1 MSSKRIPI
9 GEIRGKL
16 KIVHYIDN
24 NLYECECVN
33 CGNIVIT
40 DSKILNPSNIKKRC
54 IQCKKCHTGREM
66 HGQKGTRLYRIWVSM
81 KNRENN
87 HDGQRPNYEGKCMC
101 DDWKISFTK
110 FYDWAISNGYNDNL
124 TIDRIDNNKGYTP
137 DNCRWS
143 TPTQQIRNR
152 SNTLLIEYQGVKKPL
167 IEWCEILNL
176 NYNTTWTRLHKYHWT
191 VEKAFQKGD
200 II

>member
-1 MSSKRIPI
+1 
-9 GEIRGKL
+9 
-16 KIVHYIDN
+16 
-24 NLYECECVN
+24 
-33 CGNIVIT
+33 
-40 DSKILNPSNIKKRC
+40 
-54 IQCKKCHTGREM
+54 M

-110 FYDWAISNGYNDNL
+110 FYNWAISNGYNDNL

-137 DNCRWS
+137 DNCRWV

-152 SNTLLIEYQGVKKPL
+152 SNTLLIEYQGVKSL
-167 IEWCEILNL
+167 SLSGV
-176 NYNTTWTRLHKYHWT
+176 R
-191 VEKAFQKGD
+191 F
-200 II
+200 